1 MRLTIERLRTMVLLA
16 GILLVVALGIFLA
29 IGRWRSPFNRRDL
42 PKKLGIDIQ
51 QEANGFTH
59 AEFRSGRAMF
69 KITASKVE
77 QLKDDRFRLHIVKI
91 EMYGIENAG
100 TDRIEGNEFEYD
112 QKTGIAEAAGPVE
125 ITLTRPGKGAND
137 PSGTAPAAQAN
148 SDKPKN
154 AIDEMHSHSSEIH
167 VRTSGL
173 SFDQNSGVAS
183 TSQRVD
189 FDVTQGSGS
198 AVGASYDSQNGRLV
212 LNREVVLNTMRGAEP
227 VVLHAQHGAFEQ
239 GDQLCR
245 LNSAVATY
253 HDGEARA
260 EFATIR
266 FREDG
271 SAEQLDASKGLVL
284 TSAARGTLAAPTG
297 TLLFDEQSNPRHGH
311 LEGGVVID
319 SNEGG
324 RKFHGTSPTAELE
337 FTSAGMLN
345 HAHLERG
352 VKFSS
357 EEQAVASGVS
367 TQTER
372 SWASPIADLDFSD
385 PGKGQMAL
393 SKIHGN
399 GGVEITGESRRGSG
413 AVTPSQMAADD
424 VTGVFG
430 TNSALTTVIGVGHA
444 SIVETTPTGTRQSTS
459 GDRLEAHFVP
469 GPPADA
475 KPDSSRNDSNG
486 LARSTRIESAT
497 VAGNVVLVQQPV
509 ATKDVPAPPPVRATA
524 AQAVYEGAGQ
534 WLHLT
539 GSPYVENGGLQ
550 LVANK
555 IDFSQAS
562 GDAFAHGDVKA
573 IWLGAE
579 SRATPKGSLS
589 AKSQQMPVLGAQG
602 PAHIVSEEAHLQQSN
617 SDATFIGHARL
628 WQQGNSIAAP
638 LIVLDRTKQT
648 LVART
653 TDPAEPVRVVLVT
666 SAAPGANKND
676 RSESPSVIR
685 VRGGDLKYSD
695 AERKAVMLARPDSSV
710 VAETSTATTRANE
723 VELILLP
730 PGNRAASN
738 GAAAQVDRMT
748 ARGQVTIDSMGRKGT
763 GDQLV
768 YSGERGEYTLT
779 GTAVSPPRLTDLIRG
794 TVSGQALIFNS
805 RDDSVK
811 VEGGGRE
818 TMTETTVPKKP

>member
-16 GILLVVALGIFLA
+16 GVLLVVALGIFLA
-29 IGRWRSPFNRRDL
+29 VGRWRSPFNRRDL
-42 PKKLGIDIQ
+42 PKRLGIDIQ

-77 QLKDDRFRLHIVKI
+77 QLKDDRFRLHTVKI
-91 EMYGIENAG
+91 EMYGIDNAG

-125 ITLTRPGKGAND
+125 ITLMRPGKDMNQ
-137 PSGTAPAAQAN
+137 PSGTVPVPAN
-148 SDKPKN
+148 IDKPKN
-154 AIDEMHSHSSEIH
+154 AVDGTRSNSSEIH

-189 FDVTQGSGS
+189 FDVAQGSGS

-212 LNREVVLNTMRGAEP
+212 LNREVVLNTVRGTSP
-227 VVLHAQHGAFEQ
+227 VVLHAQHGEFEQ

-245 LNSAVATY
+245 LNSAVAMY
-253 HDGEARA
+253 REGEARA
-260 EFATIR
+260 EFATIL

-284 TSAARGTLAAPTG
+284 TSATRGTLAAPTG
-297 TLLFDEQSNPRHGH
+297 RLQFDEQSNPRHGH

-319 SNEGG
+319 SDEGG
-324 RKFHGTSPTAELE
+324 RKLHGTSPTAELE
-337 FTSAGMLN
+337 FTSSGMLN

-357 EEQAVASGVS
+357 DEQAIASGVS

-372 SWASPIADLDFSD
+372 SWVSPIADLEFRNA
-385 PGKGQMAL
+385 GKGQMAL

-399 GGVEITGESRRGSG
+399 GGVVVRGESRRGSG
-413 AVTPSQMAADD
+413 AVTSSQMAADD
-424 VTGVFG
+424 LTGVFG
-430 TNSALTTVIGVGHA
+430 KNSALTTVTGVGHT
-444 SIVETTPTGTRQSTS
+444 SIAETTATGTRQSTS

-469 GPPADA
+469 GPPTDE
-475 KPDSSRNDSNG
+475 KPDRSPNDSG
-486 LARSTRIESAT
+486 GFARSTRIESAT
-497 VAGNVVLVQQPV
+497 VVGNVVLVQQSL
-509 ATKDVPAPPPVRATA
+509 ATKDVPAPQPVRATA
-524 AQAVYEGAGQ
+524 ARAVYEGAGQ

-550 LVANK
+550 LVANR

-573 IWLGAE
+573 TWFGNESGA
-579 SRATPKGSLS
+579 TQKGSSS
-589 AKSQQMPVLGAQG
+589 ATSRQMPTLGTQG
-602 PAHIVSEEAHLQQSN
+602 PAHIVSAEAHLQQSN
-617 SDATFIGHARL
+617 GDATFTGQARL
-628 WQQGNSIAAP
+628 WQQGNSVAAP
-638 LIVLDRTKQT
+638 LIILDRTKQT

-666 SAAPGANKND
+666 SAAPGATKSD
-676 RSESPSVIR
+676 KSEGPSVIR
-685 VRGGDLKYSD
+685 VRGSDLKYSD
-695 AERKAVMLARPDSSV
+695 AEHKAVMRARPEGSV
-710 VAETSTATTRANE
+710 VAETSTATTRSNE

-730 PGNRAASN
+730 PVNHAASN

-748 ARGQVTIDSMGRKGT
+748 ARGRVTIDSMGRKGT
-763 GDQLV
+763 GDRLV
-768 YSGERGEYTLT
+768 YSGASGEYTLT
-779 GTAVSPPRLTDLIRG
+779 GTVTSPPRLTDLIRG
-794 TVSGQALIFNS
+794 TVTGQALIFNS
-805 RDDSVK
+805 RDDSVN
-811 VEGGGRE
+811 VEGDGRE
-818 TMTETTVPKKP
+818 TMTETTVPRQP

>member
-29 IGRWRSPFNRRDL
+29 IGRWRSPFSRRDL

-77 QLKDDRFRLHIVKI
+77 QLRDDRFRLHTVKI
-91 EMYGIENAG
+91 EMYGIDNAG
-100 TDRIEGNEFEYD
+100 TDRIQGDEFEYD

-125 ITLTRPGKGAND
+125 ITLTRPGKDANQ
-137 PSGTAPAAQAN
+137 PSGSIPAQEN
-148 SDKPKN
+148 GRRPKN
-154 AIDEMHSHSSEIH
+154 ALDGTRPDSNEIH

-189 FDVTQGSGS
+189 FDVAQGTGS
-198 AVGASYDSQNGRLV
+198 AIGASYDSQSGRLV
-212 LNREVVLNTMRGAEP
+212 LNREVVLNTVRGESP
-227 VVLHAQHGAFEQ
+227 VVLHAQHGEFEQ

-253 HDGEARA
+253 RDGEARA
-260 EFATIR
+260 EFAIIQ
-266 FREDG
+266 FRDDG
-271 SAEQLDASKGLVL
+271 SAERLDASKGLVL
-284 TSAARGTLAAPTG
+284 TSATRGTLAAPTG
-297 TLLFDEQSNPRHGH
+297 TLIFDEESNPRRGH
-311 LEGGVVID
+311 LEGGVAID
-319 SNEGG
+319 SDEGG

-337 FTSAGMLN
+337 FTSAGILN

-357 EEQAVASGVS
+357 EEQSVVSGIS
-367 TQTER
+367 TQTQR
-372 SWASPIADLDFSD
+372 TWVSPIADLDFGNA
-385 PGKGQMAL
+385 GKGQMSL
-393 SKIHGN
+393 NKIHGN
-399 GGVEITGESRRGSG
+399 GGVVITGESRRGSR
-413 AVTPSQMAADD
+413 AVTSSQLAADD

-430 TNSALTTVIGVGHA
+430 MNSALTSVTGVGHS
-444 SIVETTPTGTRQSTS
+444 SIAETTPTGTRQSTS

-469 GPPADA
+469 GLPADA
-475 KPDSSRNDSNG
+475 KPDHSPDGSSG
-486 LARSTRIESAT
+486 IAHSTQIESAT
-497 VAGNVVLVQQPV
+497 VVGNVVLVQQPP

-524 AQAVYEGAGQ
+524 AQAVYEGAGR

-550 LVANK
+550 LVADR

-573 IWLGAE
+573 TWFGNE
-579 SRATPKGSLS
+579 GGSTQKGSLS
-589 AKSQQMPVLGAQG
+589 ATGRQMPALGAQG
-602 PAHIVSEEAHLQQSN
+602 PAHIVSAEAHLQQSN
-617 SDATFIGHARL
+617 GDATFTGQARL
-628 WQQGNSIAAP
+628 WQEGNSVAAP
-638 LIVLDRTKQT
+638 LIILDRTKQT
-648 LVART
+648 LIART

-666 SAAPGANKND
+666 STAHGASTSDK
-676 RSESPSVIR
+676 SEVSSVIR
-685 VRGGDLKYSD
+685 VRGADLKYSD
-695 AERKAVMLARPDSSV
+695 AERKAVMRARPTASV
-710 VAETSTATTRANE
+710 VAETGTATTRSNE
-723 VELILLP
+723 VELLLLP
-730 PGNRAASN
+730 PGNHAASN

-768 YSGERGEYTLT
+768 YSGATGDYTLT
-779 GTAVSPPRLTDLIRG
+779 GTVASPPRMTDLSRG
-794 TVSGQALIFNS
+794 TVTGQALIFNS
-805 RDDSVK
+805 RDDSVN

-818 TMTETTVPKKP
+818 TMTETTVPKRP